1 MEFESTLTIV
11 SKSIDDAKDAFDV
24 LIKRHKSV
32 TADAWREIVS
42 YDEPDKSFFCI
53 EADRI
58 LFWTPEDRECEYVME
73 KIAGILGEDGFAML
87 ILNNSVSPDC
97 HDYKVTTPYG
107 SCESGFDS
115 DNHGEAFNLIKAS
128 YDKELVDLYRRGKF
142 KGYVELWTKDRQSE
156 PPMPYKRVSKPA
168 RSHEQVLNDDYL
180 YRKSDESVE
189 AFKSLLNNKKDLSA
203 VYKKFSD
210 RFEEIKANKD
220 LLSKQDLYI
229 VTKNG
234 GYYNNA
240 LYEDVSLGTR
250 LERAEHFSFYGKIF
264 HIHGHSTLIQFQSIE
279 IDHQMKELVCTYEDD
294 LRLAIARRGGI
305 IDDYDYNKLRYTDCC
320 VMIDNEDQRY
330 WNWNDKFSSDLNNY
344 GLELIGRI
352 AIWYAIIN
360 TPELSEKELKSLE
373 NGSFYLDAVEAKNSK
388 VEERDKQ
395 LKAEAEERA
404 RQYEIQKQKDF
415 EGIMEILKSKYSIT
429 QASTLAQ
436 IEREVGLGPF
446 EALFTWSTVK
456 KYITDKFELTPS
468 VYFKN
473 KGILRGVDTQ
483 KKAEQAQKAKER
495 AEQAQARRIANQ
507 EALEQKEKAKRIKE
521 AAKQEAQRIADEAKA
536 KKQAEIQ
543 EARANAKVLYAPGE
557 EPERIHSRIQTL
569 MAKLDEAYP
578 DHVIFNLGKDH
589 KKWGETITELYRQL
603 GYADNRSFLE
613 AYGFTMD
620 DSRGKG
626 GRPTTLD
633 PEAIIMELKRRY
645 PNGAG
650 NIKLDELKAANPDL
664 PLKTLSNKASELL
677 GMPLAKYLKAQG
689 IL

>member
-1 MEFESTLTIV
+1 MEYESTLTIV

-42 YDEPDKSFFCI
+42 YDEPDKSFFCV

-97 HDYKVTTPYG
+97 CDYKVTTPYG

-115 DNHGEAFNLIKAS
+115 DNKGEAYNLIKS
-128 YDKELVDLYRRGKF
+128 TYDKELVDLYRRGKI

-156 PPMPYKRVSKPA
+156 PPMPYKRVTKPA

-180 YRKSDESVE
+180 YRKSDESVD
-189 AFKSLLNNKKDLSA
+189 AFKNLLNNKKDLSA
-203 VYKKFSD
+203 VYKKFAE
-210 RFEEIKANKD
+210 RFKEIKANKD

-229 VTKNG
+229 VTKSG
-234 GYYNNA
+234 GYYSNA

-250 LERAEHFSFYGKIF
+250 LERAKNFSFFGKIF
-264 HIHGHSTLIQFQSIE
+264 HIHGHSTSIQFQSIE
-279 IDHQMKELVCTYEDD
+279 IDHQMKELVCAYEDD

-330 WNWNDKFSSDLNNY
+330 WNWSDKFSSDINNY
-344 GLELIGRI
+344 GLELISRI

-360 TPELSEKELKSLE
+360 TPELSTEEIKSLT
-373 NGSFYLDAVEAKNSK
+373 NGSFYLDAIEEKNSK
-388 VEERDKQ
+388 VVERDQQ

-404 RQYEIQKQKDF
+404 RQYEIQKQEDF
-415 EGIMEILKSKYSIT
+415 EGIMKLLKSKYSIT

-436 IEREVGLGPF
+436 IEREVGLRPF

-456 KYITDKFELTPS
+456 KYITEKFELTPS

-473 KGILRGVDTQ
+473 ESILRGADTQ

-507 EALEQKEKAKRIKE
+507 QALEQKEKAKRIKE
-521 AAKQEAQRIADEAKA
+521 AEKQEAQRTADEARA

-543 EARANAKVLYAPGE
+543 AARANANILYAPGQ
-557 EPERIHSRIQTL
+557 EPEPLRKRIQSL
-569 MAKLDEAYP
+569 LEKLDGAYP
-578 DHVIFNLGKDH
+578 DHVIVRLAKDH
-589 KKWGETITELYRQL
+589 THWDETVTELYRKL
-603 GYADNRSFLE
+603 GYADRASFLE
-613 AYGFTMD
+613 AYGFKMNSD
-620 DSRGKG
+620 KG

-633 PEAIIMELKRRY
+633 ANAVIEELKRRY
-645 PNGAG
+645 PAGAG
-650 NIKLDELKAANPDL
+650 AMKIEELKAANPDL
-664 PLKTLSNKASELL
+664 PLKSLQNQANELL
-677 GMPLAKYLKAQG
+677 GMTLVKYLKAQG
-689 IL
+689 ILG